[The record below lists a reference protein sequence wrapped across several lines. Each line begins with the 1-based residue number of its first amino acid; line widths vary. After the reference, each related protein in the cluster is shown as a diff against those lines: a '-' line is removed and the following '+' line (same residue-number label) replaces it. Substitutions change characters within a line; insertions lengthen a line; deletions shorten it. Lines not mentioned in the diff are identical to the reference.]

1 MRSADRAY
9 RSDTELDPL
18 IAGSHD
24 VAPLDP
30 DRMREALLLTL
41 AAPPLDLLSGGW
53 RPKRSWSVDPALLR
67 LAKWLLV
74 ALVAVSLL
82 IPFIY
87 AVHLPSYSAPP
98 ADPAVAMAQLASG
111 PAHRTP

>member
-9 RSDTELDPL
+9 RSDPELDPL

-53 RPKRSWSVDPALLR
+53 KPKRSWAVDPALLR
-67 LAKWLLV
+67 MAKRSEEHTSELQ
-74 ALVAVSLL
+74 SLMRSS
-82 IPFIY
+82 Y
-87 AVHLPSYSAPP
+87 AVFCLKKTQTDQP
-98 ADPAVAMAQLASG
+98 Q
-111 PAHRTP
+111 